1 MIIVQHGEILN
12 YFLPNPCRKSRTSDS
27 IRVLVLVAAHVASYN
42 IQVRRLMPRQV
53 LALPEPVEG
62 RKVGVRKLSDAV
74 QLPLAFY
81 LVALRIQPCKK
92 IKTDGADPCVLV
104 LDQRADHG
112 RSCPDPGS
120 EKRRGIRLGRP
131 GLESLRR
138 AGGCQYTGREGS
150 VAEMQ
155 EGLAEEMMPGTKTTA
170 CFFLKPR
177 SFASLPTSKL
187 DGRLLSH
194 SRPGATSSVRLRL
207 PSEGMSESKDWRS
220 HEVNESR
227 SKFCSDE
234 SGSPDEAKYQLSW
247 RRSREMSILSS
258 FAWETKR
265 LCGGLPGEQAEEA
278 SEDEVRSALLA
289 PTLLRLKGSVVESR
303 EEALA
308 QVELVEGRLRS
319 IERDAAGFF
328 VEGDAA
334 TS

>member
-1 MIIVQHGEILN
+1 VIIVQHGEILN

-81 LVALRIQPCKK
+81 LVALRIQPCKR

-170 CFFLKPR
+170 CFFR
-177 SFASLPTSKL
+177 
-187 DGRLLSH
+187 
-194 SRPGATSSVRLRL
+194 
-207 PSEGMSESKDWRS
+207 
-220 HEVNESR
+220 
-227 SKFCSDE
+227 
-234 SGSPDEAKYQLSW
+234 
-247 RRSREMSILSS
+247 I
-258 FAWETKR
+258 
-265 LCGGLPGEQAEEA
+265 
-278 SEDEVRSALLA
+278 SAD
-289 PTLLRLKGSVVESR
+289 LKGGWPTVEPFSTGRDEFREVEVAERGHVREQGLEVPRGERVEVEILQRRERVSRRGKVPAVVAPVSGDEHSQQFRVGDKETLRRLTWRASR
-303 EEALA
+303 R
-308 QVELVEGRLRS
+308 GLR
-319 IERDAAGFF
+319 G
-328 VEGDAA
+328 
-334 TS
+334 